1 MKALDYKALGK
12 EITGVLT
19 ESLSGV
25 VEGAEGDVHVF
36 AQDIA
41 QDMVLAAALG
51 RKERMETDLPQQA
64 RLLIEFHRLKVTN
77 ESWKI
82 MDRILKITFRVLLAA
97 LAAVTAT
104 V

>member
-19 ESLSGV
+19 ESFQGLL
-25 VEGAEGDVHVF
+25 EGAEGDVHVF

-51 RKERMETDLPQQA
+51 RKERLETDLPQQA
-64 RLLIEFHRLKVTN
+64 RLLVEYHRLKITN
-77 ESWKI
+77 ESWAVV
-82 MDRILKITFRVLLAA
+82 DRVLKITFRVLLAA